1 MCIIGLSNLEV
12 EIMKN
17 KFLSLIL
24 CGTLSL
30 TVLAGC
36 NNAAVA
42 EPETEASVAESQ
54 VEETTTTEPEDI
66 FGTYVE
72 TEPLDYEKPTVD
84 RAGNPIEVPDYAERI
99 VSLAPSTTQF
109 LIELGLSDKIVG
121 IDSNSIDYLED
132 LDPTIPTF
140 DMMNPDN
147 EAIAALEPD
156 IVFTSG
162 MSYIGGESPFQP
174 LVDAGICV
182 ADIPSSASMEDIMLD
197 LQFIGLC
204 VNEPEVADG
213 YVESMQLMLEEIEA
227 CAAEVPA
234 RKTVLF
240 MMSIPTADYP
250 TIYSFGYGTYMS
262 DMLDYIGAD
271 NACGDLEGWVAITEE
286 EAVAMNPDVI
296 LTNVNWVEDPAGEI
310 MALEGWS
317 NVTAV
322 KNGEVYYVDAN
333 LCSRPN
339 EHIANATIEWGACVY
354 PDQFAELAEAI

>member
-1 MCIIGLSNLEV
+1 MNKKLLS
-12 EIMKN
+12 I
-17 KFLSLIL
+17 IL
-24 CGTLSL
+24 CTALSL

-36 NNAAVA
+36 NGA
-42 EPETEASVAESQ
+42 ETVEEPTMTTPSTEAETEVSVYDED
-54 VEETTTTEPEDI
+54 DI
-66 FGTYVE
+66 FGTTAE
-72 TEPLDYEKPTVD
+72 TEPLTYEKPTVD

-121 IDSNSIDYLED
+121 IDSNSVDYLED
-132 LDPTIPTF
+132 LDPTIPNF

-162 MSYIGGESPFQP
+162 MSYVGGESPFQP

-204 VNEPEVADG
+204 VNEPEVAEG
-213 YVESMQLMLEEIEA
+213 YVESMELMLEEVQEFS
-227 CAAEVPA
+227 AEVPE

-240 MMSIPTADYP
+240 MMSIPTSDYP
-250 TIYSFGYGTYMS
+250 TIYSFGSGTYMS

-271 NACGDLEGWVAITEE
+271 NACGDMEGWVAITEE

-310 MALEGWS
+310 MALPGWS

-354 PDQFAELAEAI
+354 PDQFAELAEAVL

>member
-1 MCIIGLSNLEV
+1 
-12 EIMKN
+12 MK
-17 KFLSLIL
+17 KKLLSLML
-24 CGTLSL
+24 CGALTL
-30 TVLAGC
+30 TVFAGC
-36 NNAAVA
+36 NNAA
-42 EPETEASVAESQ
+42 EPAVEESVAESLT
-54 VEETTTTEPEDI
+54 EESVTETTEPEDI
-66 FGTYVE
+66 FGSYEE
-72 TEPLDYEKPTVD
+72 TEPLDYEKPTED
-84 RAGNPIEVPDYAERI
+84 RAGMPIEVPDYAERI

-182 ADIPSSASMEDIMLD
+182 ADIPSSASIEDIKLD
-197 LQFIGLC
+197 LLFIGLC

-213 YVESMQLMLEEIEA
+213 YVESMELMLEEIEA
-227 CAAEVPA
+227 CAAEVPE

-240 MMSIPTADYP
+240 MMSIPDADYP
-250 TIYSFGYGTYMS
+250 TIYSFGSGTYMS

-271 NACGDLEGWVAITEE
+271 NACGDMEGWVAISEE

-296 LTNVNWVEDPAGEI
+296 LTNVNWVEDPAGTI

-339 EHIANATIEWGACVY
+339 EHIANATIEWGVCVY